1 MGIVLRNAVDLVD
14 NHHIHGI
21 FHFRSICYSVVVT
34 HKPHSAGDCG
44 GISLPY
50 PSKFNSFFISLLFLF
65 SILLHRHVSSAWIQL
80 LPVISLLSCI
90 RVPSVIPLLT
100 ISVLV
105 CYVSFACIQLYRSYR
120 CCPVT
125 GPISYLI
132 PVLFPVSKACPCCLF
147 LCLLLE
153 GTDLL
158 AVFYVPIEGFDGTI
172 QITNALMDTAGLT
185 ADELTE
191 KAKANALK
199 DMTVRSLSAVMRE
212 MAGLPYDPDLD
223 DVGMPLYIVSNG
235 TNQFGTGVLAAGKAA
250 YLRIADALG
259 ESEIFILPSSL
270 HEVLAVP
277 DDGQF
282 TFQELLEMVTE
293 INASVVAPQDI
304 LSNNVYHF
312 SKNTLK
318 LVHCR

>member
-120 CCPVT
+120 CCPVI

-147 LCLLLE
+147 LCLLVLPDPSKSSSSTVAPE
-153 GTDLL
+153 CG
-158 AVFYVPIEGFDGTI
+158 VP
-172 QITNALMDTAGLT
+172 LMTQASKWKPAAPCVCPFPKIKKRDFG
-185 ADELTE
+185 
-191 KAKANALK
+191 
-199 DMTVRSLSAVMRE
+199 
-212 MAGLPYDPDLD
+212 D
-223 DVGMPLYIVSNG
+223 D
-235 TNQFGTGVLAAGKAA
+235 AAGSGRRAA
-250 YLRIADALG
+250 QRNTK
-259 ESEIFILPSSL
+259 
-270 HEVLAVP
+270 
-277 DDGQF
+277 Q
-282 TFQELLEMVTE
+282 
-293 INASVVAPQDI
+293 QDP
-304 LSNNVYHF
+304 LFEN
-312 SKNTLK
+312 
-318 LVHCR
+318 

>member
-1 MGIVLRNAVDLVD
+1 MAVPEDGLMHPIVYWQNDFTDLTD
-14 NHHIHGI
+14 KDLAKHII
-21 FHFRSICYSVVVT
+21 NVYIDSMT
-34 HKPHSAGDCG
+34 ESAPSFSEILTRGYLLEHV
-44 GISLPY
+44 LPKVLERD
-50 PSKFNSFFISLLFLF
+50 SN
-65 SILLHRHVSSAWIQL
+65 
-80 LPVISLLSCI
+80 LSM
-90 RVPSVIPLLT
+90 LEE
-100 ISVLV
+100 
-105 CYVSFACIQLYRSYR
+105 YDALYM
-120 CCPVT
+120 
-125 GPISYLI
+125 
-132 PVLFPVSKACPCCLF
+132 
-147 LCLLLE
+147 LLE

-185 ADELTE
+185 ADELTDR
-191 KAKANALK
+191 AKANALK

-235 TNQFGTGVLAAGKAA
+235 TCQFGAGVLAAGKEA
-250 YLRIADALG
+250 YLRMADALG

-282 TFQELLEMVTE
+282 TFQELLDMVTE